1 MKRKINQSKILFAL
15 SIVLI
20 AIQYVVSLGRFAY
33 FDASIPVFVDIRGN
47 TLLAIPKTLL
57 AVLRLP
63 TMGAIIFAI
72 SMIMSHL
79 PYGELEAQNSNRL
92 LWGGIALISSIKM
105 SGSVMEMAFSKYQ
118 VVFRVITM
126 SMAVT
131 GAVILLL
138 YILSVLRKK
147 TDTMKETL
155 DAFQTVKKM
164 PVVMLLIAYVI
175 VAVAPVIYYW

>member
-1 MKRKINQSKILFAL
+1 
-15 SIVLI
+15 
-20 AIQYVVSLGRFAY
+20 
-33 FDASIPVFVDIRGN
+33 
-47 TLLAIPKTLL
+47 
-57 AVLRLP
+57 
-63 TMGAIIFAI
+63 
-72 SMIMSHL
+72 MIMSHL